1 MQETLKNNIK
11 KVDLIKSLSQK
22 TGYSQLI
29 SKKIFA
35 DLIYLLIYSIKN
47 TGNLNLKN
55 FGSFNLINKL
65 ERVGRN
71 PKTKKEFI
79 ISSRKYI
86 KFTTSKK
93 LLEKLNKL
101 I

>member
-11 KVDLIKSLSQK
+11 KVDLIKSLSNK
-22 TGYSQLI
+22 TGYSVLI
-29 SKKIFA
+29 SKKLFA
-35 DLIYLLIYSIKN
+35 DLIYLIIYRIKK
-47 TGNLNLKN
+47 TGSFNLKN
-55 FGSFNLINKL
+55 FGTFDLIEKL

-79 ISSRKYI
+79 ISSRKSI

-93 LLEKLNKL
+93 LLDKLDKL

>member
-1 MQETLKNNIK
+1 MQETLKRNIK
-11 KVDLIKSLSQK
+11 KVDIIKSLSQK
-22 TGYSQLI
+22 TGYSKLI
-29 SKKIFA
+29 SKKLFS
-35 DLIYLLIYSIKN
+35 DLIYLIIYSIKN

-65 ERVGRN
+65 ERIGRN

-79 ISSRKYI
+79 ISSRKSI
-86 KFTTSKK
+86 KFTASKK